1 MVIRQENGIGMRNQ
15 ERPETLTL
23 REGTDATM
31 SLPEWRKEI
40 DRIDEQMLALLNRRA
55 ELAQQIGHAKSST
68 RSHYFTPER
77 EYNVFNRLYQLN
89 KGPLE
94 SAAVRSIYKEIISA
108 CRALEKPLSVAF
120 MGPEGTFSHLASV
133 AKFGNSSQFAPVDT
147 ITDVFAQVE
156 RNLCDYGVVP
166 VENSWAGVIPETL
179 DTFMNSNLRV
189 VSELYQP
196 IAHNLLTRCET
207 LEEVKRLYTHF
218 QPLAQCRQWLRNHL
232 PQVEEIAASST
243 SKAAELA
250 SQDPGS
256 AAIATALAAERY
268 EMPILCEHIEDNP
281 SNRTRFLVLGY
292 NEPEPTGKDKTSLM
306 FSVHNRAGEL
316 VHALNAF
323 EKYDV
328 NLTMIES
335 RPTKTAAWQ
344 YIFYI
349 DVAGHVKD
357 ISVTKAIALL
367 KEHSLFVRVL
377 GSYPDAT

>member
-1 MVIRQENGIGMRNQ
+1 MVYGKPTANHQPPFTNKGY
-15 ERPETLTL
+15 
-23 REGTDATM
+23 DDTM

-40 DRIDEQMLALLNRRA
+40 DRIDEQVLQLLNRRA
-55 ELAQQIGHAKSST
+55 ELAQQIGHAKSSA

-77 EYNVFNRLYQLN
+77 EHTVYKRLQQMNR
-89 KGPLE
+89 GPLE
-94 SAAVRSIYKEIISA
+94 WTAIRSVYKEIISA
-108 CRALEKPLSVAF
+108 CRALEKPLTVAF
-120 MGPEGTFSHLASV
+120 LGPEGTFSHLASLS
-133 AKFGNSSQFAPVDT
+133 KFGNSSHFAPVES
-147 ITDVFAQVE
+147 ISEVFAQVE
-156 RNLCDYGVVP
+156 RNHSDYGVVP
-166 VENSWAGVIPETL
+166 VENSWAGVVPETL

-189 VSELYQP
+189 VSEIYQP
-196 IAHNLLTRCET
+196 IQHNLLTRCES
-207 LEEVKRLYTHF
+207 LEQVKRLYTHF

-232 PQVEEIAASST
+232 SHVEEIEASST

-250 SQDPGS
+250 SHDPES
-256 AAIATALAAERY
+256 AAIATTLAAERY
-268 EMPILCEHIEDNP
+268 DLPILCEHIEDN
-281 SNRTRFLVLGY
+281 STNHTRFLVLGY

-344 YIFYI
+344 YLFYI
-349 DVAGHVKD
+349 DVQGHTKD
-357 ISVTKAIALL
+357 VTVTKAISLL

-377 GSYPDAT
+377 GSYPEAA

>member
-1 MVIRQENGIGMRNQ
+1 
-15 ERPETLTL
+15 
-23 REGTDATM
+23 M

-40 DRIDEQMLALLNRRA
+40 DRIDEQVIQLLNRRA

-77 EYNVFNRLYQLN
+77 EHNVFKRLLSVN
-89 KGPLE
+89 NGPLDA
-94 SAAVRSIYKEIISA
+94 AAVRAIYREVISA
-108 CRALEKPLSVAF
+108 CRALEKPLAVAF
-120 MGPEGTFSHLASV
+120 LGPEGTFSHLASIGR
-133 AKFGNSSQFAPVDT
+133 FGTSSHFIPTESIAE
-147 ITDVFAQVE
+147 VFSQIE
-156 RNLCDYGVVP
+156 RGGADYGIVP
-166 VENSWAGVIPETL
+166 VENSWAGVVPETL

-189 VSELYQP
+189 VSEVYQP
-196 IAHNLLTRCET
+196 ITHNLLTRCEK

-218 QPLAQCRQWLRNHL
+218 QPLAQCRQWLTNHL
-232 PQVEEIAASST
+232 PNVEKIEASST
-243 SKAAELA
+243 SKAADLA
-250 SQDPGS
+250 AQDPDS
-256 AAIATALAAERY
+256 AAIATALAAERTGL
-268 EMPILCEHIEDNP
+268 PILCEHIEDNP
-281 SNRTRFLVLGY
+281 TNRTRFLVLGY

-344 YIFYI
+344 YLFYI
-349 DVAGHVKD
+349 DVQGHTRDVA
-357 ISVTKAIALL
+357 VTKAIGLL

-377 GSYPDAT
+377 GSYPEAS

>member
-1 MVIRQENGIGMRNQ
+1 
-15 ERPETLTL
+15 
-23 REGTDATM
+23 M

-40 DRIDEQMLALLNRRA
+40 DRIDEQVIQLLNRRA
-55 ELAQQIGHAKSST
+55 ELAQQIGHAKSHS
-68 RSHYFTPER
+68 RSYHFTPER
-77 EYNVFNRLYQLN
+77 EQAVFKRLLAAN

-94 SAAVRSIYKEIISA
+94 GSAVRAIYREIISA
-108 CRALEKPLSVAF
+108 CLALEKPLTVAF
-120 MGPEGTFSHLASV
+120 MGPEGTFSHLA
-133 AKFGNSSQFAPVDT
+133 ALARFGHSSQFMPVDT

-156 RNLCDYGVVP
+156 RSVCDYGIVP
-166 VENSWAGVIPETL
+166 VENSWAGVVPETL
-179 DTFMNSNLRV
+179 DTFMNSNLRI
-189 VSELYQP
+189 VSEVYQP
-196 IAHNLLTRCET
+196 ITHNLLTRCES
-207 LEEVKRLYTHF
+207 LDQVKRLYSHF

-232 PQVEEIAASST
+232 PGVQEIEAASS
-243 SKAAELA
+243 SRAAEMA
-250 SQDPGS
+250 AEDAES
-256 AAIATALAAERY
+256 AAIATALAAERTN
-268 EMPILCEHIEDNP
+268 MPILCEHIEDNP
-281 SNRTRFLVLGY
+281 SNRTRFLILGY

-349 DVAGHVKD
+349 DVQGHTKD
-357 ISVTKAIALL
+357 AAVTKSISLL

-377 GSYPDAT
+377 GSYPEAT